1 MNNNKTKPMS
11 KTKTK
16 TKQPLLV
23 TTLHK
28 GVFFGYGTPSDAPTI
43 TLRSARMC
51 IAWGAETKGVLGL
64 AATGPKK
71 GCRIG
76 PAVPSLTLRDVTSC
90 AVCSQEAAAQWEAAP
105 WN

>member
-1 MNNNKTKPMS
+1 MKD
-11 KTKTK
+11 
-16 TKQPLLV
+16 KQQTPLLV

-28 GVFFGYGTPSDAPTI
+28 GVFFGYGTQSDAPTI
-43 TLRSARMC
+43 TLKSARMC
-51 IAWGAETKGVLGL
+51 ISWNAETKGVLGL

-90 AVCSQEAAAQWEAAP
+90 AVCSKEAAEQWERGE